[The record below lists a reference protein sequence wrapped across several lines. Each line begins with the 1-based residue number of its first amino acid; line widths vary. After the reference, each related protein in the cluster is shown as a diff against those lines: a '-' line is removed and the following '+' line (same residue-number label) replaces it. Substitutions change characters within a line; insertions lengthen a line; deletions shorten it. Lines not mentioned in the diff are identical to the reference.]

1 MDLFF
6 QSTEQDEISG
16 GLLPSFRNNAASS
29 IHHEVTEVNYHEK
42 VSKFHSSRRE
52 DRVAVARPSTIVDSK
67 VWKIEDDEILRVIS
81 EKNLVG
87 GKIINWTKISKDV
100 NKHRSKSFF
109 ALTPKECEQRYHNIS
124 KVSVDKL
131 WTDKEIQKL
140 IELHQK
146 YKNNWKIIAN
156 KMPGTYSLTSLNL
169 YFKTNNSIG
178 SSKTSKQ
185 CKYKIESMSSAG
197 RDPIKAREIQK
208 IKDNN
213 PYDYAIPESKEDREY
228 GKMSSAELYKN
239 MINSNSQS
247 GSSGESSLSNKNNM
261 MQIDYQGNDKL
272 GIIDEEASSLY
283 F

>member
-1 MDLFF
+1 MLNCLILGIGSQTSSNLSEHEKDSNKSIESESEESDLENYNKQEESSESDSESSREYEEFKDKIEINLRPSPKLPEPERRMDLFF

-29 IHHEVTEVNYHEK
+29 IHHEVTEVNDHEK

-52 DRVAVARPSTIVDSK
+52 DRVAVARPSTIVDAK
-67 VWKIEDDEILRVIS
+67 VWKIEDDELLRVIS

-156 KMPGTYSLTSLNL
+156 KMPGT
-169 YFKTNNSIG
+169 
-178 SSKTSKQ
+178 
-185 CKYKIESMSSAG
+185 
-197 RDPIKAREIQK
+197 
-208 IKDNN
+208 
-213 PYDYAIPESKEDREY
+213 
-228 GKMSSAELYKN
+228 
-239 MINSNSQS
+239 
-247 GSSGESSLSNKNNM
+247 
-261 MQIDYQGNDKL
+261 
-272 GIIDEEASSLY
+272 
-283 F
+283 